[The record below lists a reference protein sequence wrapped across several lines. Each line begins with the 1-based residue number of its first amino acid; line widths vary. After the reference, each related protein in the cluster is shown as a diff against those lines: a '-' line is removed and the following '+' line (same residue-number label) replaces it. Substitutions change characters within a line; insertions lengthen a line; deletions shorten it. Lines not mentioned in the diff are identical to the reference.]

1 MFTTKIVTHNEIQYE
16 ATKPLSCP
24 PLEGG
29 PEFSIPRSG
38 NDPSPEFLSSHS
50 FANKFVL
57 SRKGRGMCAAFT
69 LAEVLITLAIIGV
82 VAALT
87 IPTLVQKYKE
97 RETVT
102 RVKEFYSV
110 FSQAYQL
117 AILEHGT
124 FDQWNLGNTVRI
136 DNEDGSTSLDENSLN
151 NVNKFFDIM
160 KKYLKYDSYIAF
172 DSSNSGTDANG
183 VSMSAYGKRGLLLA
197 NGTWITAI
205 SLTSSECS
213 YLCGD
218 FYITTDTGF
227 STEQREDG
235 KSYAKPQ
242 TFVFT
247 ILKDRI
253 GMYKLTQAQFENA
266 CIHGNDY
273 SRCTEWVIKNGN
285 MDYLHCDD
293 LEIDG
298 KNKCD

>member
-1 MFTTKIVTHNEIQYE
+1 MST
-16 ATKPLSCP
+16 
-24 PLEGG
+24 
-29 PEFSIPRSG
+29 
-38 NDPSPEFLSSHS
+38 
-50 FANKFVL
+50 NKC
-57 SRKGRGMCAAFT
+57 GFT
-69 LAEVLITLAIIGV
+69 LSEAIITLAIIGV
-82 VAALT
+82 VAAIT
-87 IPTLVQKYKE
+87 IPSLVQKYKE

-124 FDQWNLGNTVRI
+124 FDQWGLGDSVGVEH
-136 DNEDGSTSLDENSLN
+136 EDGSTTLDENTLN
-151 NVNKFFDIM
+151 NLNKFFDIM
-160 KKYLKYDSYIAF
+160 KKYLKYDYYIPF
-172 DSSNSGTDANG
+172 DSSNTGINADGSTPEARL
-183 VSMSAYGKRGLLLA
+183 SQKGLLLP
-197 NGTWITAI
+197 NGTRITALWL
-205 SLTSSECS
+205 STSNCENSV
-213 YLCGD
+213 CGD

-253 GMYKLTQAQFENA
+253 GTYKLTQTQFENA

>member
-1 MFTTKIVTHNEIQYE
+1 MFTTKIINHNEIQYE

-29 PEFSIPRSG
+29 QESVIPRRG
-38 NDPSPEFLSSHS
+38 
-50 FANKFVL
+50 
-57 SRKGRGMCAAFT
+57 RKRAAFT

-151 NVNKFFDIM
+151 NVNKFFDI
-160 KKYLKYDSYIAF
+160 
-172 DSSNSGTDANG
+172 
-183 VSMSAYGKRGLLLA
+183 
-197 NGTWITAI
+197 IT
-205 SLTSSECS
+205 S
-213 YLCGD
+213 
-218 FYITTDTGF
+218 
-227 STEQREDG
+227 
-235 KSYAKPQ
+235 
-242 TFVFT
+242 
-247 ILKDRI
+247 
-253 GMYKLTQAQFENA
+253 
-266 CIHGNDY
+266 
-273 SRCTEWVIKNGN
+273 
-285 MDYLHCDD
+285 
-293 LEIDG
+293 
-298 KNKCD
+298 